1 MTQFFHLLNI
11 IYEKISRTSRIFVF
25 LHLLP
30 LMQLRGKELRASTPH
45 GHTNKRHRTRG
56 GKPPMETLAEI
67 EILEMRNWCD
77 AMSDAKCKVVR
88 CKAITIG
95 AKRRKAFQH
104 DHKTIEYK
112 FQKINNDLKY
122 FVIRPEN
129 YLLSEKKR
137 KKEAQVNMALE
148 KGSFYYVLGEAE
160 KDLFTSILKRNWL
173 ITNRQ
178 KIIETPNLM
187 NFDRKIILN
196 IRSFVKFLIELNF
209 LGLVFYRKLLQ
220 TSFRPAG
227 L

>member
-1 MTQFFHLLNI
+1 
-11 IYEKISRTSRIFVF
+11 
-25 LHLLP
+25 
-30 LMQLRGKELRASTPH
+30 
-45 GHTNKRHRTRG
+45 
-56 GKPPMETLAEI
+56 
-67 EILEMRNWCD
+67 
-77 AMSDAKCKVVR
+77 
-88 CKAITIG
+88 
-95 AKRRKAFQH
+95 
-104 DHKTIEYK
+104 
-112 FQKINNDLKY
+112 
-122 FVIRPEN
+122 
-129 YLLSEKKR
+129 
-137 KKEAQVNMALE
+137 MALE

-160 KDLFTSILKRNWL
+160 KDLFTSIPKRIWL